1 MSTTFKYYKINAI
14 IAKDGL
20 EGLQK
25 FKKFQDS
32 IDFIITDIQMP
43 NMNGIEM
50 LSVIREIDHEIP
62 TIIMTAHHDSHYMI
76 SSIKLSISAYILKPV
91 KVDELHTA
99 MLKAMEPKVLKD
111 RLLEKNRILEN
122 EIKKNKEKHQIMLM
136 QSRFASMGEL
146 LNMIAHQWRQPLASI
161 GTASFNL
168 KFKLESGKTDLLKT
182 KEDKTEFINF
192 FLNKLN
198 EIESYIQNLTNTI
211 DDFKNFYST
220 HKIKEKV
227 PVKKIIYDAYGLIQ
241 PAYVK
246 DRIDIDFLFE
256 EDFLVNVLP
265 NELTHVIL
273 NILKNSK
280 DAFYDKEIE
289 NKVVSVNIS
298 SYNEMVQLE
307 FKDNAGGISSDII
320 DKIFDPYFSTKQ
332 EKNGTGLG
340 LYLSKII
347 IEKHHNGNINIKS
360 EMQNTILTIQIPQCF

>member
-1 MSTTFKYYKINAI
+1 
-14 IAKDGL
+14 
-20 EGLQK
+20 
-25 FKKFQDS
+25 
-32 IDFIITDIQMP
+32 
-43 NMNGIEM
+43 
-50 LSVIREIDHEIP
+50 
-62 TIIMTAHHDSHYMI
+62 
-76 SSIKLSISAYILKPV
+76 
-91 KVDELHTA
+91 
-99 MLKAMEPKVLKD
+99 
-111 RLLEKNRILEN
+111 
-122 EIKKNKEKHQIMLM
+122 M
-136 QSRFASMGEL
+136 QSRFASTGEL